1 MDYYIAVLLGLSIGV
16 TIATQAGINS
26 TLRGAL
32 SSPIQAAL
40 ISFATGT
47 VLLAVIAFSQGNKWT
62 GEQSFSALPWWAW
75 TGGILGAFNVA
86 MSIVLAPRLGAL
98 LLAGSVITGQV
109 IASLFLD
116 KFGWLGYPKIDIDMK
131 RLAGAVLMV
140 LGLYLVASH

>member
-1 MDYYIAVLLGLSIGV
+1 MNYFIIIVLGLSVGV

-47 VLLAVIAFSQGNKWT
+47 VVLAIITFSQGGKWE
-62 GEQSFSALPWWAW
+62 GEQSFALLPWWAW
-75 TGGILGAFNVA
+75 IGGALGAFNVA
-86 MSIVLAPRLGAL
+86 MSIVLAPRMGAL
-98 LLAGSVITGQV
+98 MLAGTVISGQV

-116 KFGWLGYPKIDIDMK
+116 KFGWLGYPKIPIDAT
-131 RLAGAVLMV
+131 RVIGAVLI
-140 LGLYLVASH
+140 LSGLFLVASS